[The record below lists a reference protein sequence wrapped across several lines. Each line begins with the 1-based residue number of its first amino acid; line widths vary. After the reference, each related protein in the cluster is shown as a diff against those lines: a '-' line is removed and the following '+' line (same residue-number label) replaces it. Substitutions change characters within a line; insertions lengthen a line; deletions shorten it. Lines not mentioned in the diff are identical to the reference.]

1 MYKNEVKERREFS
14 VKERKTTVTEAFE
27 SHVIEKLGWRSRLE
41 VYVEFKT
48 EKFLQRFLSLEIMWL
63 KKRFREMNVSE
74 TFKLWTGINDG
85 GSRWGKKVS

>member
-1 MYKNEVKERREFS
+1 MA
-14 VKERKTTVTEAFE
+14 EAFE
-27 SHVIEKLGWRSRLE
+27 SHVFQQLRRRSRLE

-85 GSRWGKKVS
+85 GSRWGKNVS